1 LLDISDLRLYY
12 RTTRGTVRA
21 VDNISFT
28 LGKGESMG
36 LVGES
41 GCGKSSTALAIMNL
55 LPRNIE
61 RYEGKVILDGKNIMT
76 LDKEEF
82 RLGIRWKR
90 ISMVFQGSMNS
101 LNPVLTVGFQ
111 TAEPLILHQN
121 MKKRE
126 AINRAKELY
135 KLVGLPPDFTERYPH
150 ELSGGMRQRVCIAM
164 ALILNPE
171 IVILDEPTSAL
182 DVSIQAQIMN
192 LLKRLKKEFNL
203 SVIFIT
209 HDIALASDLCEKIGV
224 MYAGQLVELGSSENV
239 LINPKHP
246 YTQKLIASVP
256 LLRGDKV
263 PEFIPGAPPD
273 LINPFMG
280 CRFFPRCSNSKDE
293 FEKKEPSMIE
303 IAKNHFVKCWL
314 YSDVK

>member
-1 LLDISDLRLYY
+1 M
-12 RTTRGTVRA
+12 RGTVKA
-21 VDNISFT
+21 IDKISFT
-28 LGKGESMG
+28 LAKGESMA

-55 LPRNIE
+55 LPRNVE
-61 RYEGKVILDGKNIMT
+61 RYEGNVILDGTNLMT
-76 LDKEEF
+76 LEKDAF

-90 ISMVFQGSMNS
+90 IAMVFQGSMNS
-101 LNPVLTVGFQ
+101 LNPVLTVGYQ
-111 TAEPLILHQN
+111 TAEPLILQQN

-126 AINRAKELY
+126 ALDRAKELY

-164 ALILNPE
+164 ALVLNPE

-192 LLKRLKKEFNL
+192 LLKHLKKEFNL
-203 SVIFIT
+203 SVLFIT

-224 MYAGQLVELGSSENV
+224 MYAGQIVELGSSENV
-239 LINPKHP
+239 LLHPKHP

-280 CRFFPRCSNSKDE
+280 CRFYPRCSNSQDA
-293 FEKKEPSMIE
+293 FEEKEPPMIE
-303 IAKNHFVKCWL
+303 VEKNHYVKCWL
-314 YSDVK
+314 YSDEK

>member
-1 LLDISDLRLYY
+1 MQ
-12 RTTRGTVRA
+12 GTVKA

-28 LGKGESMG
+28 LEKGESLG

-41 GCGKSSTALAIMNL
+41 GCGKSSTALAIMKL

-61 RYEGKVILDGKNIMT
+61 RHEGNVILDGQNIMI
-76 LDKEEF
+76 LDDEEF
-82 RLGIRWKR
+82 RLQIRWKR
-90 ISMVFQGSMNS
+90 IAMVFQGSMNS
-101 LNPVLTVGFQ
+101 LNPVLTVGYQ

-126 AINRAKELY
+126 AIEKAKELY
-135 KLVGLPPDFTERYPH
+135 KLVGLPPNFTERYPH

-164 ALILNPE
+164 ALILNPD

-192 LLKRLKKEFNL
+192 LLKNLKKEFNL
-203 SVIFIT
+203 STIFIT

-224 MYAGQLVELGSSENV
+224 MYAGQIVELGSSENV
-239 LINPKHP
+239 LLTPKHP

-256 LLRGDKV
+256 LLRGEKV

-273 LINPFMG
+273 LINPFRG
-280 CRFFPRCSNSKDE
+280 CRFYPRCSNSKDE
-293 FEKKEPSMIE
+293 FEEKEPPMIE
-303 IAKNHFVKCWL
+303 IEKNHYVKCWL
-314 YSDVK
+314 YSDEK